1 MNRQV
6 DSVTVVADRA
16 LMKAARE
23 RALRERSTLEDEIQK
38 WLEEYVQRDE
48 QVRRALATIDSLRK
62 TVRTGGKRFTREELN
77 ER

>member
-1 MNRQV
+1 
-6 DSVTVVADRA
+6 
-16 LMKAARE
+16 MKAARE